1 MENDTNKLEH
11 FTETILRDA
20 DERSQKILESV
31 EKARKARL
39 NSAEKELKAR
49 MERQVEAGIAQVK
62 SKTGQAVSQKM
73 MEDSLA
79 GFALHLGNA
88 LFHLPLHADFSS
100 FSAELSRALRA
111 FSTLSRIFWLRSSA
125 SRRMVSVKCSS
136 LFVSFSIQS
145 PPFRSSR
152 QWLGAHIG

>member
-49 MERQVEAGIAQVK
+49 MERQVEAE
-62 SKTGQAVSQKM
+62 AV
-73 MEDSLA
+73 
-79 GFALHLGNA
+79 
-88 LFHLPLHADFSS
+88 
-100 FSAELSRALRA
+100 
-111 FSTLSRIFWLRSSA
+111 
-125 SRRMVSVKCSS
+125 
-136 LFVSFSIQS
+136 
-145 PPFRSSR
+145 
-152 QWLGAHIG
+152 